1 MTLMTNPSLAC
12 YDTLIKPAARWLEIP
27 ILLAFNLVLVASA
40 YVAFNLPFSPVP
52 VTAQTLAV
60 LLVAMCLGKVR
71 ATAVVAAYL
80 AEGAAGL
87 PVFAGGKAGL
97 IAFAG
102 PTGGYLLGFLAAA
115 WVIGALSD
123 RGWHISYFKS
133 IAAMVLGTAT
143 IFACG
148 LAWLAIMVPAVSATA
163 IGLYPFLPG
172 AAVKVAVAAA
182 VLPTITRFMRR

>member
-1 MTLMTNPSLAC
+1 MITNPSAAC

-97 IAFAG
+97 VAFAG

-115 WVIGALSD
+115 GVVGLLSD
-123 RGWHISYFKS
+123 RGWHVSYVRS
-133 IAAMVLGTAT
+133 IVAMLIGTAA

-148 LAWLAIMVPAVSATA
+148 LAWLAAVMPGTSVLA

-172 AAVKVAVAAA
+172 AAVKLVVAAT
-182 VLPTITRFMRR
+182 VLPTVTRIVRR